1 MIAVQQKWNQNME
14 VSLHIAIWIFMI
26 LVYAF
31 IFSQFMGFQASLLR
45 ALSNVLPMAAI
56 FYANLWLVNR
66 YLEQKKFYSFI
77 ATTLIVFLIA
87 TSFRAEMNSVFPD
100 FRRELILMTA
110 KRSWYVGAL
119 LTNLS
124 VLVIG
129 IFYQMLYNRY
139 QREKRNLS
147 IINEQREAQ
156 LQALRAQ
163 INPHFLFNTLNNIYS
178 LAVVRSEKTADM
190 VLKLSK
196 LLRYV
201 IYDSREAQ
209 VGLKKETEQLEEY
222 IRLFQMRME
231 EPANIQFQ
239 YTGIEEGQ
247 QIEPMVLMSFLE
259 NGFKHGDFDTNPA
272 AFLKA
277 DLKVE
282 NEVLD
287 FQMLNSK
294 SDLNQ
299 QKDKQGGVGL
309 DNIKKRLDLKY
320 KEHYQLEIHDQQDQ
334 FFVHFKLAFSNGSN

>member
-14 VSLHIAIWIFMI
+14 ISLHIVIWIFMI

-31 IFSQFMGFQASLLR
+31 IFTQFIGFQASLLR

-56 FYANLWLVNR
+56 FYMNLWLVNR
-66 YLEQKKFYSFI
+66 YLEQRKFISFTI
-77 ATTLIVFLIA
+77 TTLIVFFIA
-87 TSFRAEMNSVFPD
+87 TSFRAEMNSIFPD
-100 FRRELILMTA
+100 IRRELILMNA
-110 KRSWYVGAL
+110 KKSWYFGAL

-124 VLVIG
+124 ILVIG

-190 VLKLSK
+190 VLKLSN

-201 IYDSREAQ
+201 IYDSQEAQ
-209 VGLKKETEQLEEY
+209 VNLKKETEQLEEY

-231 EPANIQFQ
+231 EPANIQFH
-239 YTGIEEGQ
+239 YSGIEEGQ

-259 NGFKHGDFDTNPA
+259 NGFKHGDFDTNPE
-272 AFLKA
+272 AFLRA
-277 DLKVE
+277 DLKVK
-282 NEVLD
+282 NQILD

-294 SDLNQ
+294 NDLNQ

-320 KEHYQLEIHDQQDQ
+320 KEQYTLDIQDQQDQ
-334 FFVHFKLAFSNGSN
+334 FFVHFKLALSNGSN